1 MDNGRR
7 LTRGQVLGLLGLAVS
22 FWASGVGLIRLI
34 SWQELW
40 GGLAN
45 AVLFVLSIPTAWL
58 CIVSVRRLAGL
69 APAQVLTGT
78 ALITAVVALLDGVA
92 MTWWP
97 ALYGGPALLAA
108 AWLLW
113 FVGAV
118 LGVAVMQAG

>member
-1 MDNGRR
+1 MDDHQR
-7 LTRGQVLGLLGLAVS
+7 LTRGQIFGLLALAVS

-34 SWQELW
+34 SSLQLW
-40 GGLAN
+40 GGTGS
-45 AVLFVLSIPTAWL
+45 AVLFTLSIPTAWL
-58 CIVSVRRLAGL
+58 CILSVRRLAGL

-78 ALITAVVALLDGVA
+78 ALITAVVGLLDGLA
-92 MTWWP
+92 ITWWP

-118 LGVAVMQAG
+118 LGVAVMQAA

>member
-7 LTRGQVLGLLGLAVS
+7 LTRGQVLGLLGLAIS

>member
-118 LGVAVMQAG
+118 LGLAVMQAG